1 MHRDTGTTIEEQ
13 TMQKARKFIQRTLD
27 RIGQRKARPAPASQ
41 PRPLDAEA
49 QRLVGGGTAT
59 PSTPVKGW

>member
-1 MHRDTGTTIEEQ
+1 
-13 TMQKARKFIQRTLD
+13 MQKARKLIQQTLG
-27 RIGQRKARPAPASQ
+27 RIGRRKARPVPAEP
-41 PRPLDAEA
+41 PRPLDAQA